1 MYHNPVLLRE
11 AVEHLKVN
19 KGQKYIDATL
29 GDGGHA
35 IEILK
40 MGGTVLGIDV
50 NPAAIE
56 RAVARVKELGLVEN
70 FVAAV
75 GNFSRIDETAQAKGF
90 GKVSGILYD
99 LGYSSF
105 ELDEGERG
113 LSFLEN
119 EPLDM
124 RLDPSLGVTA
134 ADLVNV
140 LSEKD
145 LAALIYENSDERLSR
160 RFAAAIV
167 EARKLR
173 KIQTSGQ
180 LAGIIKSAASLGYER
195 GRIHPATR
203 TFQALKIAVNG
214 ELENLENS
222 LPRAARILLPGGR
235 MVVISF
241 HSLEDGTVKKFG
253 LSAQPVLKKVVR
265 KPLTS
270 SEDEIESNPRA
281 RSAKMRVFE
290 KCVK

>member
-1 MYHNPVLLRE
+1 MYHKPVLLRE

-56 RAVARVKELGLVEN
+56 RAVARVKELGLDEN
-70 FVAAV
+70 FIAAV
-75 GNFSRIDETAQAKGF
+75 GNFSRIDEIAQAKGF

-160 RFAAAIV
+160 RFAGAIV

-173 KIQTSGQ
+173 KIQTSGR
-180 LAGIIKSAASLGYER
+180 LAEIIKSAAPSDYER

-203 TFQALKIAVNG
+203 TFQALRIAVNG
-214 ELENLENS
+214 ELENLEDS

-241 HSLEDGTVKKFG
+241 HSLEDGIVKKFG

-265 KPLTS
+265 KPLTP
-270 SEDEIESNPRA
+270 SEDEIKSNPRA

-290 KCVK
+290 KCAK